1 MSAHVNAVRRRA
13 PGARKVCPRPDNAL
27 DDVENSDT
35 IGPALHRLSP
45 ATNLAMNNAHPHPI
59 AGVLPVFQ
67 TPYHEDE
74 TIDFET
80 LEKEIH
86 WLFDQGADGIVMA
99 MVSETLRLSSDE
111 RRALA
116 EAACAIGG
124 PRGAVIISVGAE
136 SSRVAEDLARH
147 AEAVGADAV
156 MAIPPLATHADES
169 EIGRY
174 YARILSAVSIPVIVQ
189 DASGYVGRP
198 MSIALQAD
206 LFNTHGP
213 RVMFKPEAHPIGPR
227 LSELRYATGGRA
239 RIFEGSGGAA
249 LTDSYARGIAGV
261 MPGADLVDVIVAL
274 WRALKAGDAH
284 MANRLSAP
292 LSALVGRL
300 TNLDAFLAVEK
311 HLLVKRG
318 VFKNAIVRGPVGYRL
333 DADLRGEVDRLFDE
347 LQAVLSDA
355 ASADLRRASRTV

>member
-1 MSAHVNAVRRRA
+1 
-13 PGARKVCPRPDNAL
+13 
-27 DDVENSDT
+27 
-35 IGPALHRLSP
+35 
-45 ATNLAMNNAHPHPI
+45 MNGAHPYPI
-59 AGVLPVFQ
+59 VGVLPVFQ

-124 PRGAVIISVGAE
+124 PHGTTIISVGAE

-147 AEAVGADAV
+147 AEAAGADAV
-156 MAIPPLATHADES
+156 MAIPPFATNADES
-169 EIGRY
+169 ELKRY
-174 YARILSAVSIPVIVQ
+174 YERILGAVSIPVVVQ
-189 DASGYVGRP
+189 DASGYVGRT
-198 MSIALQAD
+198 MSIALQAN
-206 LFNTHGP
+206 LFNTYGP

-227 LSELRYATGGRA
+227 LSELHRATGHRA
-239 RIFEGSGGAA
+239 SIFEGSGGAA
-249 LTDSYARGIAGV
+249 LAESYARGIAGA
-261 MPGADLVDVIVAL
+261 MPGADLVDVIVVL
-274 WRALKAGDAH
+274 WRALEAGDTS

-300 TNLDAFLAVEK
+300 TSLDAFLAVEK
-311 HLLVKRG
+311 YLLVKRG
-318 VFKNAIVRGPVGYRL
+318 VFKNTIVRGPVGYHL
-333 DADLRGEVDRLFDE
+333 DATMRSEVDRLFDE
-347 LQAVLSDA
+347 LQAILLDA
-355 ASADLRRASRTV
+355 APTNQQSASRKT